1 MKEIIEKISS
11 YNIFNYLFPGIIFT
25 QVLNTL
31 TPYNLIGDDIVTELF
46 KYYFIGL
53 VISRFGSIVIE
64 PFLRKTK
71 LLKFADYSDF
81 ISSSKKDPKIDL
93 LSEVNNMYRTILSA
107 IVLLFLSKLWN
118 IIEIYYLIDTKIS
131 LLLVVAMVGF
141 LFLFSYVKQTN
152 YIKKRI
158 DNAKSK

>member
-25 QVLNTL
+25 LNTL